1 MSHSQDFSVT
11 GMTCKH
17 CVMSVEEEVSEI
29 PGVTNVS
36 VDLVTGGTSTVTV
49 TSDGPIDQAAV
60 AAAIDEAGFT
70 LQN

>member
-1 MSHSQDFSVT
+1 MSHRQDFSVT

-29 PGVTNVS
+29 PGVTAVS
-36 VDLVTGGTSTVTV
+36 VDLVRDGVSTVTV
-49 TSDGPIDQAAV
+49 TSAEPLDPAAV
-60 AAAIDEAGFT
+60 SAAIDEAGFA

>member
-1 MSHSQDFSVT
+1 MSHSQDFAVT

-36 VDLVTGGTSTVTV
+36 VNLVKDGTSTVTV
-49 TSDGPIDQAAV
+49 TSEQPLDQAAV
-60 AAAIDEAGFT
+60 AAAIDESGFT